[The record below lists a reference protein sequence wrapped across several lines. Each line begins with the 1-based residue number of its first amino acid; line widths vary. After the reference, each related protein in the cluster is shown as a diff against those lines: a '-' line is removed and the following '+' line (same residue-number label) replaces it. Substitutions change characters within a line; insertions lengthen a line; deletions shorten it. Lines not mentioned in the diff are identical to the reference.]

1 MATISFL
8 GEDMI
13 LHILRTNDI
22 SIKDVNFSSTCKHF
36 RDMIESSNSCW
47 RWKCCQRWS
56 KLEKGCKKEMHKGV
70 KYINFKEL
78 TKAGI
83 KCAKELRHFLTQMN
97 RKFYHQIP
105 ERDNS
110 GYIDIYYDYRED
122 PRFHD
127 INYDNNYINI
137 NEDIHLLIHPDE
149 TAHPLS
155 NYYFLISELTNLLER
170 SESCWKRRQ
179 LFSHNGINSTKTS
192 LFTYTEGT
200 R

>member
-78 TKAGI
+78 TKA
-83 KCAKELRHFLTQMN
+83 
-97 RKFYHQIP
+97 

-170 SESCWKRRQ
+170 SESSCWKRRQ